1 MGSIQLRMR
10 CSGQLVQPDVIAA
23 AHTDTERRMDLL
35 QEQAHTGWHLHMG
48 WMALVLL
55 QHHRDDWLVEHRTP
69 HIRSMVPQQQAHLE
83 QQRQE
88 VEDHT
93 PP

>member
-35 QEQAHTGWHLHMG
+35 QEQTHTGWHLHMG
-48 WMALVLL
+48 
-55 QHHRDDWLVEHRTP
+55 
-69 HIRSMVPQQQAHLE
+69 
-83 QQRQE
+83 
-88 VEDHT
+88 
-93 PP
+93 